1 MFCDIGC
8 PRQRGFFYFR
18 ELRHP
23 LGRNIEEKNL
33 YCRITT
39 KYARLNAF
47 EKHGEKGI
55 GTWRLYLVV
64 EDEKPIN
71 DLITMN
77 LKLVGHRF
85 FKAFSGMEVPAILE
99 REKID
104 LILLDVML
112 PGLDGF
118 SLMRQIRNLNIPVI
132 FITAKDSLAD
142 RIAGFELGAD
152 DYIIKP
158 FEILELLARIHVV
171 LRRSTK
177 EQTAIII
184 DDVEIRP
191 LERQVYKL
199 GCAVELTVREFE
211 LLDVLLQNRNIA
223 LSREKLLE
231 LAWGYDYEGE
241 TRTVD
246 VHIRQ
251 LRKKLG
257 WEERIKTVFKLGYRL
272 EMPGEP

>member
-1 MFCDIGC
+1 MATI
-8 PRQRGFFYFR
+8 
-18 ELRHP
+18 
-23 LGRNIEEKNL
+23 
-33 YCRITT
+33 
-39 KYARLNAF
+39 
-47 EKHGEKGI
+47 
-55 GTWRLYLVV
+55 LVV
-64 EDEKPIN
+64 EDDKPIN

-77 LKLVGHRF
+77 LKLVGHQF
-85 FKAFSGMEVPAILE
+85 FKAFSGMEVPPVLE

-118 SLMRQIRNLNIPVI
+118 ALMRQIRNLNIPVI

-142 RIAGFELGAD
+142 RITGFELGAD
-152 DYIIKP
+152 DYIVKP
-158 FEILELLARIHVV
+158 FEILEMLARINVV

-177 EQTAIII
+177 EQSALIF
-184 DDVEIRP
+184 DDIEIRP
-191 LERQVYKL
+191 LERQVYKH
-199 GCAVELTVREFE
+199 GCAVELTAREFE
-211 LLDVLLQNRNIA
+211 LLDVLIQNRNIA

-246 VHIRQ
+246 VHVRQ

-272 EMPGEP
+272 EVPGEP